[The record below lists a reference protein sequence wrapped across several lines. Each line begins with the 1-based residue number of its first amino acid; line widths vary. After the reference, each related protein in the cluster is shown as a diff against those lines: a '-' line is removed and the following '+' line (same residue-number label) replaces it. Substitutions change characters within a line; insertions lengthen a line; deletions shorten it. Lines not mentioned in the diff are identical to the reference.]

1 MQVSMQMTM
10 TKNIGKSVK
19 YVIFKTGAY
28 FLLCILVGTAKYYLA
43 YDFS

>member
-10 TKNIGKSVK
+10 TKNIK